1 MDDFVLKVCG
11 QSDYLFGEHQM
22 IDFRFIRKSLLKEEP
37 INLSLAPIASIINNG
52 TPEIQEEVLF

>member
-1 MDDFVLKVCG
+1 
-11 QSDYLFGEHQM
+11 M